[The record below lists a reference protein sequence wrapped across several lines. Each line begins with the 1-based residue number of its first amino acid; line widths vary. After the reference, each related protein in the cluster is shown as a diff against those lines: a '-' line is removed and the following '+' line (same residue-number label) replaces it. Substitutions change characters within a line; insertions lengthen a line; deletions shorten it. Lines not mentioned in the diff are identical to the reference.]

1 MRRDHSPII
10 CAVFAATAVAGPWST
25 RVQAQST
32 AAPPVSTAASATAN
46 ASAALPQTYM
56 SAADVAAAVA
66 KAAAAVRP
74 DVPMN
79 GGALLRLA
87 PYSANLEYRTSVG
100 PASIHEKEAELVF
113 VLDGSGSLVIGGRL
127 VAETRRNAENLS
139 GTSIEGGSIQRLA
152 KGDMLI
158 IPENTAHWF
167 NSIDGKLVLL
177 TLHVPRAAAAP

>member
-1 MRRDHSPII
+1 MRQSPGSII
-10 CAVFAATAVAGPWST
+10 YAVFAAAAVAGSWPT
-25 RVQAQST
+25 RSHAQTPSV
-32 AAPPVSTAASATAN
+32 PPSVSTTAN
-46 ASAALPQTYM
+46 AVPPQIFISANDIN
-56 SAADVAAAVA
+56 AAIA
-66 KAAAAVRP
+66 KAAAAVRA

-100 PASIHEKEAELVF
+100 PAAVHEKEAELVY

-127 VAETRRNAENLS
+127 VAQTRRNAENLS
-139 GTSIEGGSIQRLA
+139 GTSIEGGSLQKLA

-167 NSIDGKLVLL
+167 NSIDGKLVLV
-177 TLHVPRAAAAP
+177 TLHVPRTAAAP

>member
-1 MRRDHSPII
+1 M
-10 CAVFAATAVAGPWST
+10 ANA
-25 RVQAQST
+25 T
-32 AAPPVSTAASATAN
+32 AAPPQTFSSSADI
-46 ASAALPQTYM
+46 SAAI
-56 SAADVAAAVA
+56 A

-100 PASIHEKEAELVF
+100 PAAIHEKEAELVF

-139 GTSIEGGSIQRLA
+139 GTSIEGGSAQNLA
-152 KGDMLI
+152 KGDLLI

-167 NSIDGKLVLL
+167 NAIDGKLVLL
-177 TLHVPRAAAAP
+177 TMHVPRVAAAP

>member
-1 MRRDHSPII
+1 VN
-10 CAVFAATAVAGPWST
+10 ANETVAP
-25 RVQAQST
+25 
-32 AAPPVSTAASATAN
+32 
-46 ASAALPQTYM
+46 PQTYI
-56 SAADVAAAVA
+56 SAADVTAAIA

-100 PASIHEKEAELVF
+100 PAAIHEKEAELVY

-127 VAETRRNAENLS
+127 VEETRRNAENLS
-139 GTSIEGGSIQRLA
+139 GKSIEGGSTQKLV
-152 KGDMLI
+152 KGDLLI

-167 NSIDGKLVLL
+167 NGIDGKLVLM
-177 TLHVPRAAAAP
+177 TLHVPRTATVP

>member
-1 MRRDHSPII
+1 MRNLMQSYRPSIVGI
-10 CAVFAATAVAGPWST
+10 VFAAAAIAGSVST
-25 RVQAQST
+25 VSFAQTPS
-32 AAPPVSTAASATAN
+32 APP
-46 ASAALPQTYM
+46 QTFV
-56 SAADVAAAVA
+56 SAADMAAAVA

-100 PASIHEKEAELVF
+100 PAAIHEKEAELVY
-113 VLDGSGSLVIGGRL
+113 VLEGSGSLIIGGKL
-127 VAETRRNAENLS
+127 VAATRRNAENLS
-139 GTSIEGGSIQRLA
+139 GTSIEGGSLQKLV

-167 NSIDGKLVLL
+167 NSIDGKLVLV
-177 TLHVPRAAAAP
+177 TLHVPRTAAAP